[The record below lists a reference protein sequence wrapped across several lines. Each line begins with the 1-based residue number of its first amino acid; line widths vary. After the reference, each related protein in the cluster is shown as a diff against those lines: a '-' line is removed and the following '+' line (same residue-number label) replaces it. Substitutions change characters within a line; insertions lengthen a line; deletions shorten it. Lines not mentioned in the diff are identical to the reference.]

1 MRAGCKLLK
10 IPVFA
15 VLLTGGANTANP
27 AGPPK
32 LCDYAMIVL
41 DASGSMNMNSQ
52 PKMAYAREAVHQVVP
67 EISDGRALGLII
79 YGDPPGGS
87 RVGGGICASR
97 IALSVPPRENAT
109 AAILEAVD
117 AVSPQGMTP
126 LTEAVALAANAA
138 GDGSAPAAIIL
149 VTDGQENCG
158 GNPCELGKA
167 LRASKPGTAVH
178 VIGLGFSVEADR
190 ALSCLAAE
198 TGGTIREVK
207 DAESLG
213 KALRDALQCP
223 AISEL
228 PSKGGLAKA
237 LGKAYPN
244 G

>member
-1 MRAGCKLLK
+1 MRAGCTLFK

-52 PKMAYAREAVHQVVP
+52 PKMAYAREALHQVVP
-67 EISDGRALGLII
+67 EIADGRSLGLII

-87 RVGGGICASR
+87 RVRGATCASR
-97 IALSVPPRENAT
+97 IALSVPPTQDAS
-109 AAILEAVD
+109 AAILAAVD

-126 LTEAVALAANAA
+126 LTEAVGLAASAA

-158 GNPCELGKA
+158 GSPCALGKA

-178 VIGLGFSVEADR
+178 VIGLGFSVEADQT
-190 ALSCLAAE
+190 LSCLAAE
-198 TGGTIREVK
+198 TGGTIREVT
-207 DAESLG
+207 DARSLG
-213 KALRDALQCP
+213 KALRDALSCL
-223 AISEL
+223 AISDATPVPPERR
-228 PSKGGLAKA
+228 SRGFS
-237 LGKAYPN
+237 
-244 G
+244 